1 MSPIH
6 RAPVRIS
13 PITRSRPIAGP
24 LALPTLLTL
33 FLASALAL
41 GCASRAPAPGLDP
54 PPAQPT
60 PVAETKDAERVAVDQ
75 ASVRLE
81 PVYFDTN
88 RAVLRIDARDS
99 LKSHAKAIID
109 HPEWGVITIDGHCDE
124 RGSDQYNL
132 ALGRSRAV
140 EVERYLVKMGVP
152 PARVAIRT
160 FGAGRPAVAGHD
172 ESAWSYNRRSE
183 FQVDR
188 FASTTPAGTGN
199 SLRSKYGG

>member
-13 PITRSRPIAGP
+13 PSTRSRLIAGP
-24 LALPTLLTL
+24 SALPTLLTL
-33 FLASALAL
+33 LLASALAL
-41 GCASRAPAPGLDP
+41 GCASPAPAPELDT

-75 ASVRLE
+75 ASVTLE
-81 PVYFDTN
+81 PVYFDTD

-152 PARVAIRT
+152 LARVAIRT

-183 FQVDR
+183 FQVEM

-199 SLRSKYGG
+199 I